1 MQRFAQTGD
10 IGFKVHDEIFE
21 IRLARPDDPCID
33 SFAEIRYEGERTLI
47 RTVPNGRNAS
57 GGRDYRMISFI
68 GEFSLDMVG
77 FLASI
82 SEALA
87 KKNIPIF
94 VISSYRTDHLLLIK
108 QDLEK
113 GIEALESLG
122 MIRR

>member
-1 MQRFAQTGD
+1 MQRLAQTED
-10 IGFKVHDEIFE
+10 IGFKIHDEIFE
-21 IRLARPDDPCID
+21 IRLARPDDPCND

-47 RTVPNGRNAS
+47 RAVPIGRNAS

-82 SEALA
+82 SEAMA
-87 KKNIPIF
+87 KRNIPIF
-94 VISSYRTDHLLLIK
+94 IISSYRTDHLLLIK

-122 MIRR
+122 MTRR